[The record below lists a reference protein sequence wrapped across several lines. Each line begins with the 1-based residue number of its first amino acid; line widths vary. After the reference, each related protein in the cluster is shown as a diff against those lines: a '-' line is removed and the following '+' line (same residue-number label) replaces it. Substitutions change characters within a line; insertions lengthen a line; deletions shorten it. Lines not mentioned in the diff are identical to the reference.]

1 MLVHVFFFEKKI
13 IILYKDYIRCEGPV
27 RTCFDNDDISSVLH
41 VRVPTDMVQSI
52 KNNSLGNM
60 IKMRCS
66 LGYSQTMHT
75 LLLVM
80 DSDVISTVGVVV

>member
-1 MLVHVFFFEKKI
+1 MFHFLKKNL
-13 IILYKDYIRCEGPV
+13 ILFKDYIHCEGPV
-27 RTCFDNDDISSVLH
+27 RTCFDNDEISSVLH
-41 VRVPTDMVQSI
+41 VCVPADMVQSI
-52 KNNSLGNM
+52 KNNPIGNM